1 MVVRKR
7 ERILTGVEFSPGE
20 RDALRVMAIQDDRSR
35 SSMLRTLIREEAKRR
50 GIQVEETLP
59 EVIDAARLKSA

>member
-20 RDALRVMAIQDDRSR
+20 RDALRVMAIQDDRTR

-59 EVIDAARLKSA
+59 QVIDAARLKSA

>member
-20 RDALRVMAIQDDRSR
+20 RDALRVMAIQDDRTR

>member
-59 EVIDAARLKSA
+59 AVIDAARLESA